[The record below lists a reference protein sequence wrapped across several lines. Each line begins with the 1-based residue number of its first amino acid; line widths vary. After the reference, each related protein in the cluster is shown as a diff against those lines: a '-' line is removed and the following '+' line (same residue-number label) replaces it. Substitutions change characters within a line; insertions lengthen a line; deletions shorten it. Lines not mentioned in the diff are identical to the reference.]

1 MQKIVEEEE
10 LDEYQFTQCFTLFE
24 ATSDTCHTCLILN
37 LLGAAFKL
45 SKFNWGE
52 VSTYSVENWGK

>member
-1 MQKIVEEEE
+1 MQKIVGEEE

-24 ATSDTCHTCLILN
+24 ATNDTCLILN